1 MKLSLL
7 LSVVAFFVLMV
18 AVVATAFPSSRDPR
32 EASAGKQPTQDKPTL
47 RRRDPKRKGKLS
59 QSSRHGK
66 NYFGQRYSLGHGGV
80 AFLTKGEIE
89 VMRPSEADLSPT
101 APTDERDRCLGC
113 CDVNATDFSELQG
126 TERGDGNWIIT
137 QTNKNATFMTG
148 VNVPELVGE
157 EPFYTD
163 DHCLDCCVV
172 VTVAPGPE
180 PEKDGGTPGPSAVNA
195 QLPSET
201 KEGTI
206 NQPRQKPSH
215 FHLDYEYVWGT
226 SSESSS
232 EEVRAS
238 ARNRARDTAV
248 DGTPIQKV
256 TKKQPS
262 QAGGMR
268 AHPSSSVSS
277 SSEEILAALLF
288 GKRDKLS
295 RRE

>member
-180 PEKDGGTPGPSAVNA
+180 PEKDGGTPGPSAVN
-195 QLPSET
+195 
-201 KEGTI
+201 
-206 NQPRQKPSH
+206 
-215 FHLDYEYVWGT
+215 
-226 SSESSS
+226 
-232 EEVRAS
+232 
-238 ARNRARDTAV
+238 DTAV